1 MRRSWL
7 AIAVAA
13 LGLAVAGAGVQAA
26 EIKVISTIGVK
37 MALPDIIA
45 DFERASGHKVSV
57 TWGTASLLKTRI
69 LEGEAA
75 DVAVLTAAVIDDL
88 VKAGRITGARVDL
101 AKSGS
106 GFGVKAGAPK
116 PDISTPEALKRTL
129 LAAKTIGYSKPGAS
143 GVLFLKIV
151 EQMGIT
157 NEIAPK
163 LVDAEVVGVAI
174 AKGDAEI
181 GIQQIPELMAVP
193 GVDIAGPLPGAF
205 QVITTFSAGLD
216 AKAKEKAAAEAFI
229 KFLAASGAGAVYK
242 SKGLDPGV

>member
-13 LGLAVAGAGVQAA
+13 LGFAVAGATVQAA

-45 DFERASGHKVSV
+45 EFERTSGHKVSV

-151 EQMGIT
+151 
-157 NEIAPK
+157 
-163 LVDAEVVGVAI
+163 DRH
-174 AKGDAEI
+174 
-181 GIQQIPELMAVP
+181 
-193 GVDIAGPLPGAF
+193 
-205 QVITTFSAGLD
+205 
-216 AKAKEKAAAEAFI
+216 
-229 KFLAASGAGAVYK
+229 
-242 SKGLDPGV
+242 